1 MAELALYDVRV
12 RGHVTQMKLSKED
25 AERLGATRVGEVK
38 PAEPQPV
45 PRPPYATDDSDDPAD
60 AEPVPAEKQAPA
72 PRNKA
77 RTASTSQK

>member
-1 MAELALYDVRV
+1 MAKLDLYEVPHRGHTATLKLSEDEAEALYGDRA
-12 RGHVTQMKLSKED
+12 K
-25 AERLGATRVGEVK
+25 RVG
-38 PAEPQPV
+38 PAAQVEPQPV
-45 PRPPYATDDSDDPAD
+45 PRPPYATDDSDD